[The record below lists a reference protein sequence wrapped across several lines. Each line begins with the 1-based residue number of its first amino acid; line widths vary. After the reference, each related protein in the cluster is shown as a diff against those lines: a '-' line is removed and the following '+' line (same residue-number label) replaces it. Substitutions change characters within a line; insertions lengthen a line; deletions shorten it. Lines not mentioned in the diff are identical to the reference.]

1 MSANGYVTQECVCAC
16 VCVPVC
22 VHPTRCVIRH
32 VVTRGDEESRPRN
45 PLPCVHEEIP
55 KEALKCTRTHT
66 LVLSPPQQA
75 PAALASLP
83 FGPPEDSKKVGA
95 DRVRVLLL
103 SGAPGLHWNLHP
115 WSWER
120 TGSTLLHP
128 PIVEEYAS
136 SRPTQKEEE
145 TGNTQRGEMK
155 LISLVWKGGL
165 VLMPLWILRWWRST
179 MRKLCYNYLHL

>member
-66 LVLSPPQQA
+66 HSSSLHLNKPLRLWLHYLLA
-75 PAALASLP
+75 PLRTP
-83 FGPPEDSKKVGA
+83 RRWGQTEFGFSFYPEPRGFT
-95 DRVRVLLL
+95 
-103 SGAPGLHWNLHP
+103 GIYTPGPENGQDPH
-115 WSWER
+115 S
-120 TGSTLLHP
+120 STLLLLRSRRALGLHRRRRRLGTHR
-128 PIVEEYAS
+128 EKKWNWFLEGGFSAHAS
-136 SRPTQKEEE
+136 QHASL
-145 TGNTQRGEMK
+145 NTAVMEN
-155 LISLVWKGGL
+155 
-165 VLMPLWILRWWRST
+165 
-179 MRKLCYNYLHL
+179 NYEKTLL

>member
-75 PAALASLP
+75 PVALASLP

-103 SGAPGLHWNLHP
+103 SGARGFTGIYTPGPENGQDPH
-115 WSWER
+115 S
-120 TGSTLLHP
+120 STLLLLRSRRALGLHRRRRRLGTHR
-128 PIVEEYAS
+128 EKKWNWFLEGGFSAHAS
-136 SRPTQKEEE
+136 QHASL
-145 TGNTQRGEMK
+145 NTAVMEN
-155 LISLVWKGGL
+155 
-165 VLMPLWILRWWRST
+165 
-179 MRKLCYNYLHL
+179 NYEKTLL

>member
-75 PAALASLP
+75 PATLASLP

-115 WSWER
+115 WS
-120 TGSTLLHP
+120 
-128 PIVEEYAS
+128 
-136 SRPTQKEEE
+136 
-145 TGNTQRGEMK
+145 
-155 LISLVWKGGL
+155 
-165 VLMPLWILRWWRST
+165 
-179 MRKLCYNYLHL
+179 